1 MPQQTVC
8 PSCSEPLDP
17 QDVYCGACGT
27 GRHDP
32 GPRAMPAGWV
42 AGPGPAT
49 ASAGAGERAGAGDR
63 AAAGDSPT
71 LRMSLAQRPGPG
83 LVPGVDCA
91 HCGAPQVTTDGYC
104 EACGG
109 AQPRPRDHMEKVLA
123 GVAGVSD
130 RGVRHHRNED
140 SFTVAATSLPG
151 GVPAVVAVVCDGVS
165 SSDRPDEAS
174 ETAVDSA
181 SEALLT
187 ALERGEDPT
196 VAMRAAIAEA
206 ARAVAALAEE
216 GGSPARPDVNAPAC
230 TYVSAVAAAGRVTI
244 GWVGDTRAYWIPD
257 DRVSAEPFRLT
268 QDDSWAARMVEA
280 GLMAEAEAYAD
291 PRAHAITGWLGADA
305 EEVVPHTL
313 DFTPHVPGVLLV
325 CTDGL
330 WNYAEAAT
338 DLAYLVRS
346 DARTDPLAAARTLV
360 TFAIEAGGHDNI
372 TVAVLPVLPATDLA
386 GTGHAATVADLP
398 VTGSPAEPEP
408 PEHDDTLPD
417 IPVIGSPRAP
427 LPPLP
432 PRPPVPPQP
441 VQPQPVQPVPPAAP
455 PAVPAPPQHAP
466 AR

>member
-1 MPQQTVC
+1 MQQTVC

-17 QDVYCGACGT
+17 EDSYCGSCGA
-27 GRHDP
+27 GRHEPARATASLP
-32 GPRAMPAGWV
+32 GSWVADDRAGGAPPAMPAPPAPRSG
-42 AGPGPAT
+42 GPGIA
-49 ASAGAGERAGAGDR
+49 
-63 AAAGDSPT
+63 
-71 LRMSLAQRPGPG
+71 PG
-83 LVPGVDCA
+83 LVCA
-91 HCGAPQVTTDGYC
+91 HCGAAQVATDGYC
-104 EACGG
+104 EDCGG

-151 GVPAVVAVVCDGVS
+151 GAPAVVAVVCDGVS

-181 SEALLT
+181 SESLLT
-187 ALERGEDPT
+187 ALERGVAPGT
-196 VAMRAAIAEA
+196 AMRAAIADA
-206 ARAVAALAEE
+206 ARAVAALAED
-216 GGSPARPDVNAPAC
+216 GSSPTRPDINAPAC
-230 TYVSAVAAAGRVTI
+230 TYVSAIAADGRITI

-268 QDDSWAARMVEA
+268 QDDSWAAKMVEA
-280 GLMAEAEAYAD
+280 GLMGEAEAYAD

-313 DFTPHVPGVLLV
+313 DFTPHVPGVLLI

-338 DLAYLVRS
+338 DLAHVVRT
-346 DARTDPLAAARTLV
+346 DARTEPLAAARTLV
-360 TFAIEAGGHDNI
+360 RFAIEAGGHDNI

-386 GTGHAATVADLP
+386 GTARPDDRTATLLDLPVIGAGHAAAR
-398 VTGSPAEPEP
+398 PEYDP
-408 PEHDDTLPD
+408 HDETLPD
-417 IPVIGSPRAP
+417 LPVIGSPRAP

-432 PRPPVPPQP
+432 PHPPAAP
-441 VQPQPVQPVPPAAP
+441 PVPPAAP
-455 PAVPAPPQHAP
+455 APPDHPP